1 MRSTMM
7 QTPLSLN
14 QLLEHANA
22 LFSSREVV
30 SRRPDKSLYRCNYG
44 AVYKRARQLAQ
55 ALQRAGIGRG
65 DAVGTLMWNHWA
77 HLESYFGIPAAGAV
91 LHTLNLRLSP
101 EDLAYIIGDA
111 DDQMI
116 LVDDVLLPIWE
127 KVKPLLAKVP
137 RVIVF
142 AFSGAPL
149 PPGCENYE
157 DFIAADASGYRY
169 PDQDENEAMGMCYT

>member
-1 MRSTMM
+1 MM
-7 QTPLSLN
+7 QSPLSLN

-30 SRRPDKSLYRCNYG
+30 SRRTDKSLHRCKYG
-44 AVYKRARQLAQ
+44 AVYRRARQLAQ
-55 ALQRAGIGRG
+55 ALARAGIGRG

-77 HLESYFGIPAAGAV
+77 HVEAYFGIPAAGAV

-116 LVDDVLLPIWE
+116 PVDDVLL
-127 KVKPLLAKVP
+127 
-137 RVIVF
+137 
-142 AFSGAPL
+142 S
-149 PPGCENYE
+149 
-157 DFIAADASGYRY
+157 D
-169 PDQDENEAMGMCYT
+169 